1 VIIITFGNYYLTNEF
16 PFAIL
21 ETRNT
26 IIVSK
31 GVMEDQNKII
41 ELTEEKF
48 FRDGFYK
55 TTMDE
60 VAS

>member
-1 VIIITFGNYYLTNEF
+1 
-16 PFAIL
+16 
-21 ETRNT
+21 
-26 IIVSK
+26 
-31 GVMEDQNKII
+31 MDDQNKIV

-60 VAS
+60 VASESKNEQENHL